1 MVLRVEF
8 EQFPQ
13 TVKRLLDCEQAY
25 IAARPGGALISAA
38 DHKSHTLILCEVEL
52 TPEQT
57 RPQLEKQGMEIF
69 KGSWSLDGSELEL
82 GASGS
87 AHVAAVAYESEESKP
102 GLWMDAFAEK
112 PTLAD
117 VMRTM
122 YDEFRAN
129 GEVPE
134 HTSLEE
140 FIRLANP
147 NVVILSPE
155 QIGGYIEAKIEC

>member
-1 MVLRVEF
+1 MILRVEF

-13 TVKRLLDCEQAY
+13 TVKRLLACDQAY
-25 IAARPGGALISAA
+25 VAARTGGSLISAA
-38 DHKSHTLILCEVEL
+38 DPKTATLILCEADSPPDQARSE
-52 TPEQT
+52 
-57 RPQLEKQGMEIF
+57 LEKLGMEVF
-69 KGSWSLDGSELEL
+69 RGSWSLDGSEIKL
-82 GASGS
+82 GAGGS
-87 AHVAAVAYESEESKP
+87 AHVAAVAYDSEEAKP

-117 VMRTM
+117 VMRSM
-122 YDEFRAN
+122 YDEFMAN

-134 HTSLEE
+134 DTSLEE

-155 QIGGYIEAKIEC
+155 QIGGYVEAKVEC